1 MHNLEHDLHTMCKIL
16 IRTMFFLLMKF
27 GHGKSHFGYITVPS
41 FMFYVDYHNLFF
53 LFLFLSL
60 LLPDIVLIGGRAE
73 MDNNVNFEYSQ
84 LVQVH
89 ERQTDSQI
97 FKRHVERRTSRITF
111 EKNQ

>member
-1 MHNLEHDLHTMCKIL
+1 MEKLIL
-16 IRTMFFLLMKF
+16 AILL
-27 GHGKSHFGYITVPS
+27 
-41 FMFYVDYHNLFF
+41 YHHLCSMLIIIIFSS
-53 LFLFLSL
+53 FLFLSL

-89 ERQTDSQI
+89 EQQTDSQI